1 MITRAWPPTRDL
13 ILPMALMLLCVV
25 AVLGPQLAPYEATA
39 PDFRARLQGVSPAHL
54 LGTDQL
60 GRDTASRL
68 LVGARSSIGLSL
80 AVSTLAALLGCV
92 VGLAGAA
99 AGPRTDA
106 ALTRITE
113 VFQSFP
119 GFIVAVAIAGAFGP
133 SVPGIVLT
141 LVLTGWMAQARLVR
155 GLTRSLMTQD
165 YVVAARLYGVG
176 ALALAWRHLLPRLLP
191 PVIVVWSEGWSRAIL
206 AVSGLGFLGMG
217 TQPPH
222 PEWGAMLADG
232 RSYMA
237 AAPLLM
243 LAPGLAILLSVLTIN
258 LTGDWLRDRFAIDE
272 TKAA

>member
-1 MITRAWPPTRDL
+1 MTTGARSLA
-13 ILPMALMLLCVV
+13 LPAALLLVCAV
-25 AVLGPQLAPYEATA
+25 AAFGPFLAPYDVTT
-39 PDFRARLQGVSPAHL
+39 PDFRARLQGVSLAHL

-68 LVGARSSIGLSL
+68 LVGARSSIGLSFVV
-80 AVSTLAALLGCV
+80 ATLAAVLGSI

-99 AGPRTDA
+99 AGPRSDA
-106 ALTRITE
+106 VLTRVTE

-141 LVLTGWMAQARLVR
+141 LVLTGWMGQARLVR
-155 GLTRSLMTQD
+155 GLTRSLLTRD

-176 ALALAWRHLLPRLLP
+176 TFALAWRHLLPRLLP

-243 LAPGLAILLSVLTIN
+243 LAPGMAILLSVLTIN
-258 LTGDWLRDRFAIDE
+258 LAGDWLRDRFAADGM
-272 TKAA
+272 KAA